1 MNRTG
6 LLAAENV
13 TRFLDSLSPEQRM
26 MFEQLI
32 SLGVA
37 SPVPPVTRECN
48 TSTPPTFVATPTR
61 WFSLAGGGALQSDTC
76 NTAEKAKTLLAE
88 MIATQARER
97 IGADVCGV
105 GQAHRRGA
113 AGCLRRDDIEVWR
126 CRDGRLGCNLVL
138 QFGGLGP
145 MHVVTCSLGLL
156 CISLKSEPWRTSPW
170 PRLAGAG
177 GRP

>member
-138 QFGGLGP
+138 QLGSCNFGGWDP
-145 MHVVTCSLGLL
+145 CM
-156 CISLKSEPWRTSPW
+156 W
-170 PRLAGAG
+170 PRAH
-177 GRP
+177 

>member
-1 MNRTG
+1 MNSTG

-61 WFSLAGGGALQSDTC
+61 WFSLAGGGALQSDTR

-88 MIATQARER
+88 MIATQVRER
-97 IGADVCGV
+97 IGADVWGKLTDEEQQAACDGMTLRCGV
-105 GQAHRRGA
+105 
-113 AGCLRRDDIEVWR
+113 AGTAVWVAIWS
-126 CRDGRLGCNLVL
+126 CNWGVAILGGGTHACGHVL
-138 QFGGLGP
+138 IRVFVHILE
-145 MHVVTCSLGLL
+145 M
-156 CISLKSEPWRTSPW
+156 
-170 PRLAGAG
+170 
-177 GRP
+177 